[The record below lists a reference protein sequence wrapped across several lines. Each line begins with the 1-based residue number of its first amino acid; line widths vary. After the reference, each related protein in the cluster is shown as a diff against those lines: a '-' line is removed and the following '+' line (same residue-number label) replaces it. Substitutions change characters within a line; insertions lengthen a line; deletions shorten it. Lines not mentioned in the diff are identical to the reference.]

1 MVIRSLFAAQGRQQK
16 TSPKPPTT
24 ARAREGPRARN
35 MSWERLGNSMLF
47 VVCGCHAFCAVG
59 FFLGLSLACLVGLLI
74 LLKWDVCSRAV
85 WMSLSWRSCFSSGPV
100 AGLLGPAMA
109 CMARLMTRMSCPPPT
124 AHRPPPCVRQQLF
137 ASKIA
142 NNICRKQAGKDNN
155 QIRNQKKS
163 TLRKAAAQ
171 PSRPATDPE
180 QKSGSRGQQ
189 AISNSYLKNQK
200 TLRKKAD
207 QALQ

>member
-1 MVIRSLFAAQGRQQK
+1 
-16 TSPKPPTT
+16 
-24 ARAREGPRARN
+24 
-35 MSWERLGNSMLF
+35 
-47 VVCGCHAFCAVG
+47 
-59 FFLGLSLACLVGLLI
+59 
-74 LLKWDVCSRAV
+74 
-85 WMSLSWRSCFSSGPV
+85 
-100 AGLLGPAMA
+100 
-109 CMARLMTRMSCPPPT
+109 MTRMSCPPPN

-189 AISNSYLKNQK
+189 AISNSYLKNKKNFTKNSRPGASVTGPEQNPTAQQQK
-200 TLRKKAD
+200 MAATHNKQSSSCTKKDDREKQQPD
-207 QALQ
+207 QAGQRQALKQKQLHQKSSIHTQKAN